1 VLTGSLRF
9 QVAVSRFIDD
19 VSILAIEDCLVS
31 KLPTL
36 FRSSNVLEMSRKDI
50 SRLAGETQE
59 SSLERKRLEAKRG
72 ILETGLQGL
81 KSLHKR
87 RNVVNRPKQ
96 DQVASEDSE
105 QMSAMTPNRS
115 EKASVTTSS
124 AEAAPRATI
133 PDEPSHYPDKVTI
146 PPPVDEWPPQAGFHG
161 DMEDGWAP
169 HIPKK
174 DKKKVSR
181 HGVVEKPHVDREW
194 GY

>member
-1 VLTGSLRF
+1 VVLTGSLRF

-36 FRSSNVLEMSRKDI
+36 FRSSNVLEMSDEDI
-50 SRLAGETQE
+50 SRLAGETRE

-87 RNVVNRPKQ
+87 RNVVNRPKR

-115 EKASVTTSS
+115 EKASVATSS
-124 AEAAPRATI
+124 AEAAPQAII
-133 PDEPSHYPDKVTI
+133 PGEPPHYPDKVTI
-146 PPPVDEWPPQAGFHG
+146 PPPVDEWQAGSHG
-161 DMEDGWAP
+161 DMEDAWAP

-174 DKKKVSR
+174 DKKKVSAWLIGNGGIKR
-181 HGVVEKPHVDREW
+181 Q
-194 GY
+194 